1 MSTFLVNPPPYHN
14 RMQFMDL
21 LEETGIDYSRE
32 KDGYYVY
39 LRSGQEDLLRS
50 ICSRVAA
57 QVVAENPINAIDG

>member
-1 MSTFLVNPPPYHN
+1 
-14 RMQFMDL
+14 MDL

-50 ICSRVAA
+50 ICSRVEA